1 MNTNRNVA
9 ARLLA
14 FGLTRAPH
22 NFGEGIAR
30 RAALVFAT
38 VLCTFMVSMAAQAQ
52 VPILYYDF
60 ENNTTRT
67 TFENLVEQSVNTG
80 SGALTKVGGTVT
92 ISGVGGAGTFN
103 GGTTGAGEALT
114 ATGWDPST
122 TDPGVAAGFYYQFV
136 VNTTGFSGLTV
147 SFDSQASSTGPARV
161 GVLFSTDGTT
171 FTTTSTGIV
180 TSATF
185 TGNSQTFTLGAGANN
200 QPSVTIRIYPF
211 AGSAADRATAPAHG
225 TFSAAGTF
233 RIDNL
238 TVSSNTVTATKTLLD
253 YAAVGLSVKSGTVFL
268 PTYANLAVNG
278 SGITVTL
285 ASNLTL
291 SGTLALTAGNIVTA
305 ANTLALTSTASTTSG
320 SSSSYVIGNLKRTF
334 AAASSKIFDAG
345 TANGY
350 SPVTA
355 NVTAGTFPLDLTV
368 VAVQAPQPNVSAG
381 NSIQRYWTLTATNGP
396 TADLTFQYLAGDVQ
410 GNEANYQLARVSG
423 GVPTFFPGTVTPA
436 THTATL
442 AGVSS
447 FSDWTVGEPID
458 TTPPTVTSVSV
469 PANGTYVAGQ
479 NLDFTVNFSEIVNVT
494 TGGGTPRIPVTLNT
508 GGTVYASYVS
518 GGGSSALLFRY
529 TVVTGNED
537 PDGIAVGAAFE
548 ANGGTIKDAAGN
560 DALTTLNGLG
570 STTGVKVDA
579 IAPTVSSSTV
589 PANGTYVAGQNLDF
603 TVTYSEP
610 VIKTGSPFV
619 GVTLNTGGAVQA
631 AYVSGTGTAT
641 LTFRYVVTSGNLDA
655 DGISVDSSITLN
667 GGTIKDAAGN
677 NAATSVSFAS
687 TSAVF
692 VDAVAPTVSSSTV
705 PANGTHITGQTLD
718 YSVTFSEPVIVI
730 GTPSVPVTLNTG
742 GTVQANLVSG
752 SGSAT
757 LTFQY
762 TIASGNADND
772 GVTTGSS
779 IALNGGSIKDGAG
792 NNAATSVTFASTA
805 GVLVDGIAP
814 TVSSIV
820 RADADPTNAPTLHYT
835 VTFSEDV
842 SGVTTSAFALTA
854 GGGASGSINGVVPVD
869 AHTYTVTA
877 GSAAGEGTL
886 RLDVNASGTGIT
898 DLPGNPLNGGFTAGQ
913 SYTLD
918 HVGPNVT
925 SVAVPANSTYT
936 TGQNLDFTVNFNEN
950 ATVASGTP
958 RIALTLNSG
967 TVYANYVSGS
977 PGTALLFRYT
987 VASGD
992 SDPDGIAVA
1001 GSIDLNGATIRDALG
1016 NDGDT
1021 TLNSVGS
1028 TTGVLVDAN
1037 APAVQSV
1044 TRAGTDP
1051 TNAASVDFTVTF
1063 SQGVTGVDAGDFTL
1077 TTTGGITPG
1086 SISVTPV
1093 NSSVYTVSVG
1103 TGTGD
1108 GTIRLDVANDG
1119 SIHSESNN
1127 APLGA
1132 TFTTGEFYTIDK
1144 TAPAVQS
1151 IVRAN
1156 SSPTH
1161 ASSVDFTVTFSENVT
1176 GVASNDFSILMSGVS
1191 GATIANVAGSGS
1203 TYTVTVN
1210 TGSGDG
1216 TLRVDFL
1223 GSAVDGAGNATS
1235 GAFTSGQ
1242 SYTIDKTPPT
1252 VQSITRIGAATTN
1265 AASVDFT
1272 VTYSEAVTGVS
1283 AQDWSLTTT
1292 GVTGASVTATNGS
1305 GTTYTVTV
1313 NTGSGDGTIRLNV
1326 VTGGTVIDLAGNLL
1340 QAGFTSGDVDTIDKT
1355 APAVQSIVKAS
1366 TDPTTATSVGFT
1378 VTFTESVTGVDATD
1392 FTITA
1397 PALTGTSISNVTGS
1411 GTTYTVTVATG
1422 NGSGSLRLDL
1432 TGNGTVVDAAGNS
1445 AASYTGGPSYTIQG
1459 LPAAPTTLVASGGD
1473 SHILLTWNPP
1483 SGADTY
1489 TVKRSLTSGTG
1500 YSNLAT
1506 GVAVTNYD
1514 DTTAVNGTPYFYK
1527 VSATNGRGEGPDS
1540 SEATAT
1546 PAPAGPAPGPVSIA
1560 VGDAKVILSWT
1571 AVGGA
1576 TSYNVKRGLTTGSYT
1591 VTTNTPVPTFTDST
1605 VTNGTTYYY
1614 VVTALSPGESA
1625 PSAEVSGTPNTP
1637 SVLGVV
1643 ISTVYGGG
1651 GNAGATLK
1659 NDYME
1664 LFNRGTQTVSLN
1676 GWSVQY
1682 TSAAATTWAAANSP
1696 TALSGTIAP
1705 GHYYLVQE
1713 GPGAGGTV
1721 NLPTPDATGLI
1732 AMGATAGKVALVGN
1746 TTGLTGACPTGTF
1759 IADFVGYGPT
1769 ATCSE
1774 TSPTVVLTNT
1784 TAALRNNNGCTDT
1797 NNNNSDFTAGTPN
1810 PRNSSSPVNVC
1821 GIVNNPPAIT
1831 PPANPIASVAQDAAP
1846 FTVNLSGTDDGGV
1859 YQWTATPGTGLQ
1871 SVTVSGGQGTPSVT
1885 YTVTLTAGFSG
1896 TATFT
1901 ASLSDGINAAVTQLV
1916 NIQVTGTGGNNP
1928 PLITPPA
1935 NPITTVAQ
1943 DPAPFTV
1950 NVSGTDD
1957 GGIFNW
1963 TATPGTG
1970 VASVNV
1976 TAGQGTS
1983 TVTYT
1988 VALNAGFNGTAT
2000 FTASLSDNVNPTANQ
2015 AVNINVLP
2023 AGATPNHVVISQLY
2037 GGGGNSGA
2045 TYTNDFVELF
2055 NPTASP
2061 VSLAGWSVQYSSA
2074 TNTGAFSG
2082 LQPIGGTI
2090 GPGEYYLISLASG
2103 GAVGSPLPL
2112 ANVVNNSGINMSG
2125 TAGKVALVSTGTP
2138 VPGPCSATGTDTDI
2152 VDLVGYGTTANCNE
2166 GGTNAPAPSNTTSD
2180 FRKNGGN
2187 TDTNVNGNDF
2197 LTGAPNPR
2205 RTTPIQEFGPTVVLT
2220 DPANNAS
2227 AAPRDASMIIT
2238 FSELVDVDPGWYN
2251 INCTSTGNHNDAT
2264 VVEGAPNTWV
2274 ITPNSNFV
2282 QAEQCTVTIF
2292 QNSVHDRDTD
2302 DSAPGT
2308 DTLPADYSWTFT
2320 VSSGAAPPYPASVH
2334 LTMGMPSVCTTSLAS
2349 PNAYLMLKPEN
2360 SICYNRDLGRPNWVS
2375 WHLTDEWFGSLARVD
2390 TFRPDPEVPPTW
2402 YRVLASDFFASGF
2415 DRGHMTPN
2423 ADRDSQVPIVQAT
2436 FLMSNMVAQAPDNN
2450 QGPWADLEN
2459 YLRTTAGSTNELY
2472 IVSGP
2477 YGTGGTGSNGGV
2489 TNTVANG
2496 HVTVPASTWKC
2507 ALVLAKASGDDVA
2520 RVTASTRTIC
2530 VIMPNIQGIRNDDWH
2545 IYLKSVDQ
2553 VEALTGYDLFSNVPP
2568 AIQNAI
2574 EAGVDGTNPPGAAD
2588 QSTSTNEDVQK
2599 SITLDAATPGGA
2611 LTYTILTGPFHGGL
2625 TGTGANRTYT
2635 PAPDFNGT
2643 DTFTWRVNDGT
2654 NNSNTATMTI
2664 TVAEVNDPPSAV
2676 DDSKSTTANVALTFA
2691 SSDLTV
2697 NDSAGPANEAGQTL
2711 TVTSVIPTGS
2721 THGTATLTS
2730 GQITYT
2736 PAAGY
2741 SGPASFTY
2749 SVCDN
2754 GTTAGSANALCTTAT
2769 VNVTVNPPPPA
2780 THLSVT
2786 APANVTNGVAF
2797 NITVTALDGSNAT
2810 ATGYTGTVHFTSSS
2824 SGTMPSDYTFVAGD
2838 LGAHTFS
2845 VTLTSNGSRTI
2856 TATDTVTAS
2865 ITGTATTNV
2874 LSTVTHYG
2882 VTAPASTIQGT
2893 PFNVTVTALDAS
2905 NAVVTSYT
2913 GTAHFTSSSAGT
2925 LPSDYTFVSGD
2936 NGTHTFSVTLTATGT
2951 QTITATDTVTA
2962 SITGT
2967 ASTSSVLVCPPGPAP
2982 SATAS
2987 NSGPACAGGTV
2998 SLFSSG
3004 SGSVYSWTGPGGF
3017 TSALQNPTGINVAG
3031 TYTVTVS
3038 SPGPCGGSAQA
3049 STTVVINA
3057 IPSAAIT
3064 TGGTSTCALSSG
3076 NNASVADAGA
3086 GATYSWS
3093 ITGGTI
3099 TSGIGTRAIVFTAGA
3114 SGNVHL
3120 TATVNAASGCGAS
3133 SSADIAI
3140 SSAPAIAVQPLGQI
3154 VNPGSKATFTVTA
3167 TGLNLH
3173 YQWFVHHGNG
3183 TTNAVGTDSLSYT
3196 TNPEG
3201 NATWFVR
3208 VTNSCGTVDSVAVD
3222 ALVVTPRHHPSH

>member
-14 FGLTRAPH
+14 FGLTRALH
-22 NFGEGIAR
+22 NFGEGIVR
-30 RAALVFAT
+30 RTAVILAT
-38 VLCTFMVSMAAQAQ
+38 AFCTLMVSVAAQAQ

-60 ENNTTRT
+60 ENNATRT
-67 TFENLVEQSVNTG
+67 VFENAVEQSVNAG

-103 GGTTGAGEALT
+103 GGGAAGQALT
-114 ATGWDPST
+114 ATGWDPLT
-122 TDPGVAAGFYYQFV
+122 TDPGAAAGFYYQFV

-147 SFDSQASSTGPARV
+147 SFDCQASSTGPART

-171 FTTTSTGIV
+171 FTTTSTGLV

-200 QPSVTIRIYPF
+200 QPSVTIRIYQF
-211 AGSAADRATAPAHG
+211 AGSAADRATVPAHAA
-225 TFSAAGTF
+225 FSAAGTF

-278 SGITVTL
+278 SGINVTL

-291 SGTLALTAGNIVTA
+291 SGTLALNAGNIATA
-305 ANTLALTSTASTTSG
+305 ANTLALTGTASTTSG

-381 NSIQRYWTLTATNGP
+381 NSIQRYWTLTATNSP

-442 AGVSS
+442 ASVSS
-447 FSDWTVGEPID
+447 FSDWTVGEPVD
-458 TTPPTVTSVSV
+458 TTPPAVTSVSV
-469 PANGTYVAGQ
+469 PANGTYIAGQ

-494 TGGGTPRIPVTLNT
+494 TGGGTPRIPITLNT

-518 GGGSSALLFRY
+518 GGGSSALFRY

-560 DALTTLNGLG
+560 DALTTLNGVG

-641 LTFRYVVTSGNLDA
+641 LTFRYVVASGNLDT
-655 DGISVDSSITLN
+655 DGISVDPSITLN
-667 GGTIKDAAGN
+667 GGTLKDTAGN

-705 PANGTHITGQTLD
+705 PGNGTHIAGQTLD
-718 YSVTFSEPVIVI
+718 YSVTFSEPVFVI

-752 SGSAT
+752 AGSAT

-772 GVTTGSS
+772 GVTTGSA

-792 NNAATSVTFASTA
+792 NNAAVAVTFASTA
-805 GVLVDGIAP
+805 GVLVDGVAP

-820 RADADPTNAPTLHYT
+820 RADADPTNASTIHYT

-842 SGVTTSAFALTA
+842 SGVTTGAFALTA
-854 GGGASGSINGVVPVD
+854 GGGASGSITGVATVN
-869 AHTYTVTA
+869 AHTYTVTV

-898 DLPGNPLNGGFTAGQ
+898 DLPGNPLNGGFTTGQ
-913 SYTLD
+913 FYTLD

-925 SVAVPANSTYT
+925 SVAVPPATTYT

-950 ATVASGTP
+950 ANVASGTP

-967 TVYANYVSGS
+967 TVYANFVSGS
-977 PGTALLFRYT
+977 GTTALLFRHT
-987 VASGD
+987 VVSGD
-992 SDPDGIAVA
+992 SDPDGIVVA

-1016 NDGDT
+1016 NDGNT

-1044 TRAGTDP
+1044 TRANSNP
-1051 TNAASVDFTVTF
+1051 TNASSVDFTVTF
-1063 SQGVTGVDAGDFTL
+1063 SQGVTGVDASDFAL
-1077 TTTGGITPG
+1077 TTTGVSSPSITNVAG
-1086 SISVTPV
+1086 SGA
-1093 NSSVYTVSVG
+1093 VYTVTVA

-1108 GTIRLDVANDG
+1108 GTIRLDVNNDG
-1119 SIHSESNN
+1119 SIQSATNS

-1132 TFTTGEFYTIDK
+1132 AFTSGEVYTIDR
-1144 TAPAVQS
+1144 TAPALQS

-1161 ASSVDFTVTFSENVT
+1161 SSSVDFTVTFSESVT
-1176 GVASNDFSILMSGVS
+1176 GVASSDFALVMSGVS

-1216 TLRVDFL
+1216 TLRLDFL
-1223 GSAVDGAGNATS
+1223 GSAVDSAGNATS
-1235 GAFTSGQ
+1235 GVFTSGQ

-1252 VQSITRIGAATTN
+1252 VQSITRIGPATTN
-1265 AASVDFT
+1265 ATSVQFT
-1272 VTYSEAVTGVS
+1272 VTYSEPVTGVS
-1283 AQDWSLTTT
+1283 AQDWTLTST
-1292 GVTGASVTATNGS
+1292 GVIGSLVSGFTGS

-1313 NTGSGDGTIRLNV
+1313 NTGTSDGTIRLNV

-1340 QAGFTSGDVDTIDKT
+1340 ATGFTTGDVDTIDKT
-1355 APAVQSIVKAS
+1355 LPAVQSIVKAS
-1366 TDPTTATSVGFT
+1366 TDPTTATSVDFT

-1397 PALTGTSISNVTGS
+1397 PSLTGTSVSNVTGS
-1411 GTTYTVTVATG
+1411 GSGPYTVTVATG

-1432 TGNGTVVDAAGNS
+1432 TGNGTVLDTAGNS

-1459 LPAAPTTLVASGGD
+1459 LPAAPANLNAAAGD
-1473 SHILLTWNPP
+1473 SHVALTWNAV

-1489 TVKRSLTSGTG
+1489 TVKRSLTTGTG

-1506 GVAVTNYD
+1506 GVLVANYD
-1514 DTTAVNGTPYFYK
+1514 DTSAVNGTPYFYK

-1560 VGDAKVILSWT
+1560 VGDTKVILSWP

-1576 TSYNVKRGLTTGSYT
+1576 TSYNVKRGTTTGSYS
-1591 VTTNTPVPTFTDST
+1591 VTTNTLVPSFTDST
-1605 VTNGTTYYY
+1605 VTNGTPYFY
-1614 VVTALSPGESA
+1614 VVTALSPAESA

-1643 ISTVYGGG
+1643 FSTVYGGG
-1651 GNAGATLK
+1651 GNAGSTLK

-1721 NLPTPDATGLI
+1721 NLPTPDASGLI

-1797 NNNNSDFTAGTPN
+1797 NNNNSDFTAGAPN
-1810 PRNSSSPVNVC
+1810 PRNSASPVNIC
-1821 GIVNNPPAIT
+1821 GVVNNPPSIT

-1871 SVTVSGGQGTPSVT
+1871 SVTVTGGQGTPTVT

-1901 ASLSDGINAAVTQLV
+1901 ASLSDGINAAVNQAV

-1957 GGIFNW
+1957 GGIYNW

-1976 TAGQGTS
+1976 TGGQGAA

-2000 FTASLSDNVNPTANQ
+2000 FTASLSDNVNPLANQ

-2045 TYTNDFVELF
+2045 TYTNDFIELF

-2061 VSLAGWSVQYSSA
+2061 VSLAGWSVQYSPA
-2074 TNTGAFSG
+2074 TNTGAFTG

-2103 GAVGSPLPL
+2103 GAVGSPLPT
-2112 ANVVNNSGINMSG
+2112 ANVVNNSGFNMSG
-2125 TAGKVALVSTGTP
+2125 TTGKVALVSTGTP
-2138 VPGPCSATGTDTDI
+2138 VPGPCTATAADTDI
-2152 VDLVGYGTTANCNE
+2152 VDLVGYGSANCNE
-2166 GGTNAPAPSNTTSD
+2166 GGTNAPTPSNTLSD

-2197 LTGAPNPR
+2197 LTGTPNPR
-2205 RTTPIQEFGPTVVLT
+2205 RTTPIQEFGPAVVTT
-2220 DPANNAS
+2220 DPLNNAS
-2227 AAPRDASMIIT
+2227 AAPRDASMIVT
-2238 FSELVDVDPGWYN
+2238 FSELVDVDPGWFN
-2251 INCTSTGNHNDAT
+2251 INCSVTGNHNDAT
-2264 VVEGAPNTWV
+2264 FVEGAPDTWV
-2274 ITPNSNFV
+2274 IIPNINFTA
-2282 QAEQCTVTIF
+2282 AEQCSVTIF
-2292 QNSVHDRDTD
+2292 KNSVHDRDTD

-2308 DTLPADYSWTFT
+2308 DTLAADYTWTFT
-2320 VSSGAAPPYPASVH
+2320 VSSGAAPPYPATVH
-2334 LTMGMPSVCTTSLAS
+2334 LTMGSPSVCTTNLATPGS
-2349 PNAYLMLKPEN
+2349 YLMMKPEM

-2390 TFRPDPEVPPTW
+2390 TFRPDPEVPPAW

-2477 YGTGGTGSNGGV
+2477 FGTGGTGSNGGV

-2507 ALVLAKASGDDVA
+2507 ALVLPRASGDDVA

-2553 VEALTGYDLFSNVPP
+2553 VEALTGYDLFSNVPA

-2574 EAGVDGTNPPGAAD
+2574 EGGVDGTNPPGAAD

-2625 TGTGANRTYT
+2625 TGTGANQTYT

-2664 TVAEVNDPPSAV
+2664 TVAEVNDPPVAV
-2676 DDSKSTTANVALTFA
+2676 DDSKSTTSNSPLTFA
-2691 SSDLTV
+2691 SSDLTA
-2697 NDSAGPANEAGQTL
+2697 NDSTGPANEAGQTL
-2711 TVTSVIPTGS
+2711 TVTSVTPTAN
-2721 THGTATLTS
+2721 THGTATLTT

-2736 PAAGY
+2736 PTPGY
-2741 SGPASFTY
+2741 TGPASFTY
-2749 SVCDN
+2749 TVCDN
-2754 GTTAGSANALCTTAT
+2754 GTTAGSAASLCTTAT
-2769 VNVTVNPPPPA
+2769 VNVTVNPAPPA
-2780 THLSVT
+2780 THFNVT
-2786 APANVTNGVAF
+2786 APANVNSGVAF

-2824 SGTMPSDYTFVAGD
+2824 TGTLPSNYTFTTGD
-2838 LGAHTFS
+2838 LGVHTFS
-2845 VTLTSNGSRTI
+2845 VTLTQSGSRTI
-2856 TATDTVTAS
+2856 TATDTITAS
-2865 ITGTATTNV
+2865 ITGTASTNV
-2874 LSTVTHYG
+2874 VSTVTHYS

-2893 PFNVTVTALDAS
+2893 PFSVTVTALDAS
-2905 NAVVTSYT
+2905 NAVVTTYT

-2925 LPSDYTFVSGD
+2925 LPSDYTFVAGD

-2967 ASTSSVLVCPPGPAP
+2967 ATTTSVLVCPPGPAP

-2987 NSGPACAGGTV
+2987 NSGPACVGSSVT
-2998 SLFSSG
+2998 LFSSG
-3004 SGSVYSWTGPGGF
+3004 SGTVFAWTGPGGF
-3017 TSALQNPTGINVAG
+3017 TSNLQNPTGINQAG

-3049 STTVVINA
+3049 STTVVFNPRPA
-3057 IPSAAIT
+3057 AAIT
-3064 TGGTSTCALSSG
+3064 SGGTACALSSG

-3086 GATYSWS
+3086 GAVYIWS
-3093 ITGGTI
+3093 ITNGTI
-3099 TSGIGTRAIVFTAGA
+3099 TSGAGTRAIVYTAGT

-3120 TATVNAASGCGAS
+3120 VATVTTGSGCTAS
-3133 SSADIAI
+3133 SSADITI
-3140 SSAPAIAVQPLGQI
+3140 STAPAISVQPAGQI
-3154 VNPGSKATFTVTA
+3154 VNPGNNATFTVTA

-3173 YQWFVHHGNG
+3173 YQWFVHHANG
-3183 TTNAVGTDSLSYT
+3183 TTLPVGTDSLSYT

-3201 NATWFVR
+3201 NAWWFVR
-3208 VTNSCGTVDSVAVD
+3208 VSNSCGTVDSVAVD
-3222 ALVVTPRHHPSH
+3222 ALVVTPRHHPAH